1 MLLLCLTS
9 FIYANKKYI
18 KACLY
23 QSIHLPITKMDLI
36 SVTAGMFLFGLL
48 LVLLLHEPTDQ
59 QYTTTYAAWV
69 KKFTKDLAS
78 EIENR

>member
-1 MLLLCLTS
+1 
-9 FIYANKKYI
+9 
-18 KACLY
+18 
-23 QSIHLPITKMDLI
+23 MDLI

-48 LVLLLHEPTDQ
+48 LDLLLHEPTDQ